1 MILNHAVYICVLNI
15 NELFKNVVMI
25 IRISVIPALLIAFL
39 GLGCGSN
46 SRSNE
51 NHTYRVFTGTFT
63 SNESNGIYLV
73 RFDAE
78 DGGLSAPEL
87 AAETSNSSFLSPEG
101 EFLYAVNANDSGL
114 VVSYQWDGQ
123 LEYKDAKHT
132 LGAGPCY
139 VAISESGRMAA
150 VANYRSGSVAV
161 FLVDRGKFIGEGTVR
176 RHQGSGPN
184 VDRQEGPHA
193 HYCQFAH
200 DDRMLYVVDLG
211 IDEIV
216 GYPIDGSGSVGQGHT
231 ALKLDGGDGPR
242 HMAFYK
248 DLVFIVN
255 ELSNTVV
262 SAKADHE
269 NGLFEKIDKTSTL
282 PPGFEGESFAADI
295 HVADDGKYLYTSN
308 RGHNSIA
315 VFSIAKDGR
324 LEWVGAESS
333 GGDWPRNFAIA
344 PGGDYMLVAN
354 QRSGN
359 IVSFR
364 IDANSGMPVPT
375 GYVTNVPEAV
385 CLQFAGVEEGN

>member
-1 MILNHAVYICVLNI
+1 
-15 NELFKNVVMI
+15 MI

-46 SRSNE
+46 SRNNE

-73 RFDAE
+73 RFDTE
-78 DGGLSAPEL
+78 DGGLSAPAL
-87 AAETSNSSFLSPEG
+87 AAETSNPSFLSPEG

-114 VVSYQWDGQ
+114 VVSYQWDGK
-123 LEYKDAKHT
+123 LEYKDARHT

-139 VAISESGRMAA
+139 VAISESGRVAA

-161 FLVDRGKFIGEGTVR
+161 FQVDRGKFIGEGTVR
-176 RHQGSGPN
+176 QHQGSGPN
-184 VDRQEGPHA
+184 VDRQKGPHA
-193 HYCQFAH
+193 HYCQFVH
-200 DDRMLYVVDLG
+200 DDRMLYVADLG

-216 GYPIDGSGSVGQGHT
+216 GYPVDGSGSVGQGHT

-269 NGLFEKIDKTSTL
+269 NGLFEKIDKKSTL

-315 VFSIAKDGR
+315 VFSIAEDGR
-324 LEWVGAESS
+324 LEWIGAESS

-359 IVSFR
+359 IVSFQ